1 MPECEKTEPLDN
13 KKYKDEK
20 IEKESQ
26 VTLEENDRH
35 HKIHLIT
42 IIGEIEGH
50 ENSGNQTKVTKYEL
64 LLPQLA
70 SIEDSTEVDGVL
82 LLLNTMGGDVEAGLA
97 IAEMISSLSK
107 PTVSLVLGGSHSIG
121 VPIAVSTDYSF
132 IVPSGTM
139 VIHPVRMSGMVIGA
153 PQTFNYFKEVQ
164 NRIISFVCEHC
175 RISKKRLEELM
186 METEVL
192 TKDVGSVLE
201 GKEAVKEGII
211 DAIGGIS
218 QAIQKLHELIDERH
232 DNGGKK

>member
-1 MPECEKTEPLDN
+1 MDIQNEEQNEKNDELES

-26 VTLEENDRH
+26 VTLDENGSD

-50 ENSGNQTKVTKYEL
+50 ENAGNQSKVTKYEL

-70 SIEDSTEVDGVL
+70 SIEDSDEIDGVL

-97 IAEMISSLSK
+97 IAEMVASLSK
-107 PTVSLVLGGSHSIG
+107 PTDSLVLGGSHSIG

-132 IVPSGTM
+132 IVPTGTM
-139 VIHPVRMSGMVIGA
+139 VVHPVRMNGMVIGV
-153 PQTFNYFKEVQ
+153 PQTFNYFREVQ
-164 NRIISFVCEHC
+164 NRITGFVCSHC
-175 RISKKRLEELM
+175 NISKKRYEELM

-201 GKEAVKEGII
+201 GEEAVREGII
-211 DAIGGIS
+211 CEIGGIS
-218 QAIQKLHELIDERH
+218 QAVAKLHELIAA
-232 DNGGKK
+232 GK